1 MIALPKATCILLLL
15 LTFPTVSAF
24 VNHGAR
30 LPRGGGARCR
40 RTAGLRADPADEG
53 TSNAPAAA
61 STPSADAAGL
71 TRSQVIRGASVV
83 GYGTLLGAIFT
94 AESSPAYVRAVG
106 RAINGAVPRSGLNVL
121 EVGYGTGP
129 NLETYPKGTR
139 LMALDA
145 ALQDADSRAYDEYR
159 ARRAG
164 LRVGFTQGDAAQM
177 PFADA
182 SFDAVVMI
190 KTLCSVDD
198 PEGVLREVSRVLK
211 PGGRF
216 GFVEHVAAAS
226 GSALETSQLLLDP
239 VQQAVAGRCHL
250 HRSTDALVAQSV
262 QAGLFERVEAPVE
275 RYIVPRMW
283 PISQQASGVV
293 VR

>member
-1 MIALPKATCILLLL
+1 MCNT
-15 LTFPTVSAF
+15 T
-24 VNHGAR
+24 
-30 LPRGGGARCR
+30 
-40 RTAGLRADPADEG
+40 
-53 TSNAPAAA
+53 
-61 STPSADAAGL
+61 
-71 TRSQVIRGASVV
+71 
-83 GYGTLLGAIFT
+83 
-94 AESSPAYVRAVG
+94 
-106 RAINGAVPRSGLNVL
+106 
-121 EVGYGTGP
+121 GTGP

-198 PEGVLREVSRVLK
+198 PEGVLREVCGAATTRLKGPLPPKPCGPLETSPPKKTPQVSRVLK

-226 GSALETSQLLLDP
+226 GSALEASQLLLDP

-275 RYIVPRMW
+275 RYIVPRMCA
-283 PISQQASGVV
+283 ISQQASGVV